1 MAVSWDPIVWT
12 NFVLC
17 IVVVV
22 TGFGGYAIKNDKVPI
37 YIGIAFFFFAV
48 SHVAAILGF
57 VAELVYFLLV
67 TRVIGYLAIL
77 YILYR
82 YIKM

>member
-1 MAVSWDPIVWT
+1 MAVSWDPTLWT

-17 IVVVV
+17 VVVVV
-22 TGFGGYAIKNDKVPI
+22 TGFGGYAIKNDKVPL

-48 SHVAAILGF
+48 SHVVAILGF

-67 TRVIGYLAIL
+67 TIVIGYSAIL